1 MSIHTFKKKS
11 IINNLGVKVSG
22 KPGKGYWL
30 SQGPFG
36 PENPSHMAYGTNGF
50 SLQGGRRNSGYIGK
64 TYHMSTNGT
73 PYSGVF
79 PIGNGGTNGRYPISQ
94 PVFNCPNVKVE
105 TRGKQ
110 YRYIKPSVLSTKG
123 MLERK
128 YMWINNG
135 QYPNHWVQPVYG
147 GSNLSDNVSQQVYIK
162 NKAVQSI
169 TVNDTNAYWKY
180 VNYNGCNMNTNNTK
194 CNKSTG
200 TNYNSFNILS
210 ANGKYTKFLTIPQ
223 DSSQHTLQIQR
234 KCTNPT
240 GKQKPFP
247 FAWNSTHT
255 PSIGSLSSATVQTSV
270 KGPPNHLEETPV
282 YLEPPAWYTNMTPP
296 CNNVGQSLE
305 STLSTKLLW

>member
-11 IINNLGVKVSG
+11 IIKNLGVKISG
-22 KPGKGYWL
+22 KPGNGYWL

-64 TYHMSTNGT
+64 TYHMSKNGT
-73 PYSGVF
+73 PYYGVF
-79 PIGNGGTNGRYPISQ
+79 PIGNGGTNGRYPVSQ
-94 PVFNCPNVKVE
+94 PVFNCPNVKVD

-147 GSNLSDNVSQQVYIK
+147 GSNLSVNASQQVYIK
-162 NKAVQSI
+162 NKAAQNI
-169 TVNDTNAYWKY
+169 TVNNTNAYWKF
-180 VNYNGCNMNTNNTK
+180 VGHNDCNKNITDTNYSK
-194 CNKSTG
+194 CNNSTG
-200 TNYNSFNILS
+200 GNYNSFNIQS
-210 ANGKYTKFLTIPQ
+210 SNGKYTKFLTIPQ
-223 DSSQHTLQIQR
+223 DSSQYTLQIQR
-234 KCTNPT
+234 KCANPI

-255 PSIGSLSSATVQTSV
+255 ASIGSLSSATVQTGV
-270 KGPPNHLEETPV
+270 KGPPIQLGETPV
-282 YLEPPAWYTNMTPP
+282 YLEPPAWYTTP
-296 CNNVGQSLE
+296 CNNVGQ
-305 STLSTKLLW
+305 